1 MVRFVG
7 RELVDSYAQ
16 AGVDEPAPAPTPE
29 RFAQLLTVTRDDRD
43 FTAAAGSANVE
54 QFLFHGIG

>member
-1 MVRFVG
+1 MSLLPHQLRG
-7 RELVDSYAQ
+7 RQ
-16 AGVDEPAPAPTPE
+16 AHSGNAE

-43 FTAAAGSANVE
+43 FTAATGSANVE